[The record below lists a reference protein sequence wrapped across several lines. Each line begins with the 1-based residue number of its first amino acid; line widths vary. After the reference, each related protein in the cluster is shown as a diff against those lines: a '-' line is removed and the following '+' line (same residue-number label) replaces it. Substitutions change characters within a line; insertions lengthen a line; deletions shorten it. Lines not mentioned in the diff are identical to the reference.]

1 MVVAF
6 FGSTILAVVLL
17 RFLPVFFTPLMFI
30 RMHEQLQEGRELK
43 LSHSWVSLEKMSPS
57 MPVAVFDD
65 INDDDPRE
73 EDYDC
78 GAYMHVDDYN
88 ELRNSIKK

>member
-1 MVVAF
+1 MKFIKKFIKWMVVAF

-43 LSHSWVSLEKMSPS
+43 LSHSWVSLEKK
-57 MPVAVFDD
+57 
-65 INDDDPRE
+65 
-73 EDYDC
+73 
-78 GAYMHVDDYN
+78 H
-88 ELRNSIKK
+88 L

>member
-1 MVVAF
+1 MEYKREEL
-6 FGSTILAVVLL
+6 SKKLL
-17 RFLPVFFTPLMFI
+17 SRCQVCVNGGQNKFPNCVDFDPT
-30 RMHEQLQEGRELK
+30 K
-43 LSHSWVSLEKMSPS
+43 NCYY
-57 MPVAVFDD
+57 FDD

-88 ELRNSIKK
+88 ELRNQIKKN

>member
-30 RMHEQLQEGRELK
+30 RAYEQIQEGRELK
-43 LSHSWVSLEKMSPS
+43 LSHSWVSLSKISPS
-57 MPVAVFDD
+57 MPVAVMAS
-65 INDDDPRE
+65 
-73 EDYDC
+73 EDQRFLK
-78 GAYMHVDDYN
+78 H
-88 ELRNSIKK
+88 L